1 MDSKRIDTEILGKQ
15 EIIYSFFSEIV
26 EQYPPKEVLKEF
38 KGLFFDY
45 YSFIENQQAI
55 TAIYDLTF
63 GRHERAFSET
73 LKQCCYILIRNW
85 LEKQKYFYINEL
97 IKSFQNLK
105 KKTSFINTMMN
116 RRDTWLENFINSQA
130 YLELQ
135 SFIYQDKNVDKIWL
149 PVYNYYPLIVQ
160 SLNQNYQ
167 KQQREAAEILAT
179 KLKNDFKFQ
188 LSRYLGDVEA
198 NLDENMRRENPT
210 HLGEQLIHLLK
221 TLVLRRD
228 KLNYANLAQIFLHQ
242 TMGLTYAKFKNSFH
256 TYIMFSLEKNV
267 VIEVFRQ
274 KSFIFID
281 SYTAT
286 ENNEV
291 INEELIN
298 KTCNNFLENLT
309 IDNEQEPSELFN
321 LFVLKVNP
329 LVLTIILLK
338 IILLSPKSRETLE
351 KNLVTLINYYKKKNN
366 QESQWF
372 INFLDIYNVTTCI
385 YADISVQVYIKDN
398 ELIYLVS

>member
-1 MDSKRIDTEILGKQ
+1 
-15 EIIYSFFSEIV
+15 
-26 EQYPPKEVLKEF
+26 
-38 KGLFFDY
+38 
-45 YSFIENQQAI
+45 
-55 TAIYDLTF
+55 
-63 GRHERAFSET
+63 
-73 LKQCCYILIRNW
+73 
-85 LEKQKYFYINEL
+85 
-97 IKSFQNLK
+97 
-105 KKTSFINTMMN
+105 
-116 RRDTWLENFINSQA
+116 
-130 YLELQ
+130 
-135 SFIYQDKNVDKIWL
+135 
-149 PVYNYYPLIVQ
+149 
-160 SLNQNYQ
+160 
-167 KQQREAAEILAT
+167 
-179 KLKNDFKFQ
+179 
-188 LSRYLGDVEA
+188 
-198 NLDENMRRENPT
+198 
-210 HLGEQLIHLLK
+210 
-221 TLVLRRD
+221 
-228 KLNYANLAQIFLHQ
+228 
-242 TMGLTYAKFKNSFH
+242 
-256 TYIMFSLEKNV
+256 MFSLEKNV

-286 ENNEV
+286 EHNEI